1 MTARLRAVGPDLRRV
16 NQSALLRLLFLE
28 GPLDRVRLGQ
38 MTGLSSGTVTNFVAS
53 LLDDGLIVEVG
64 REQSE
69 GGRPR
74 ILLGVNPD
82 YGAVVGVDIG
92 ETGIRVEA
100 FDLDLRVIGV
110 ADIALYPQYVDASV
124 TIAEIARAIEDL
136 QELLKTKGRRFLGV
150 GIGVPGMVAHG
161 SGGAR
166 VHAPMIGWHD
176 VPLERELQELVGG
189 SIFVENGAKALG
201 QAEMWLGAGRG
212 ARHAIVTLWGTGV
225 GAAIFTDGTLYRGA
239 TSSAGEWGHTC
250 VVAGG
255 SKCRCGS
262 SGCLEAYIGAES
274 LLDEWRRHD
283 PLAVPTLGVD
293 DETWAARL
301 VGAAAEGGAAAETL
315 DIAAN
320 YFGIAAANLANL
332 FNPEVIVISGWL
344 GLALGPTILE
354 RIRDVVK
361 EQALDYTASSARIEL
376 GRFRDDAVVL
386 GASSLIID
394 EMLGNGGVVPSSVV
408 RSRPGL
414 LARPR

>member
-1 MTARLRAVGPDLRRV
+1 VTARLRAVGPDLRRV

-53 LLDDGLIVEVG
+53 LIEDGLVIEVG

-74 ILLGVNPD
+74 VLLGVNPD
-82 YGAVVGVDIG
+82 YGAVIGVDIG

-100 FDLDLRVIGV
+100 FDLDLRVIDV
-110 ADIALYPQYVDASV
+110 ADVALHPQDVDAAV
-124 TIAEIARAIEDL
+124 TIAETARAIEHLQALL
-136 QELLKTKGRRFLGV
+136 QEQGRRLLGV
-150 GIGVPGMVAHG
+150 GIGVPGMVEHG
-161 SGGAR
+161 SSGAR

-176 VPLERELQELVGG
+176 VPLERELHGRIGG
-189 SIFVENGAKALG
+189 SIFIENGAKALG

-225 GAAIFTDGTLYRGA
+225 GAAIFTDGMLYRGA

-250 VVAGG
+250 IVASGH
-255 SKCRCGS
+255 KCRCGS

-274 LLDEWRRHD
+274 LLDDWRRND
-283 PLAVPTLGVD
+283 PLATPNLDAD

-301 VGAAAEGGAAAETL
+301 VEAAAKGGPAAETL
-315 DIAAN
+315 DVAAN

-344 GLALGPTILE
+344 GLALGPTTLD
-354 RIRDVVK
+354 RIREVVN
-361 EQALDYTASSARIEL
+361 EQALGYTASSVRIEL

-386 GASSLIID
+386 GASSLVVD
-394 EMLGNGGVVPSSVV
+394 EMLGNGGVVPKSVV
-408 RSRPGL
+408 RTRPALISRP
-414 LARPR
+414 R